1 MNNCTF
7 SQNFFITQNMVGR
20 LKNVVNPTGILDL
33 LQTIA
38 GLHAKQLGF
47 SMQDLIKRGY
57 CWVLESVY
65 YKKYADIPEQTQVT
79 VTTTPIKPNRAF
91 YFRDYTITDTNGKTL
106 LTATA
111 RWLVVN
117 TSTKKIDTNGV
128 VDYKLDLPE
137 KSAFAPYSRIRIDFT
152 TAETLGTYTIRK
164 SDTDILSHMNNTRYA
179 DVIFEFYPNNIDSL
193 QIEYI
198 KECKAGEQITVK
210 QVITEQSIYM
220 AGFVND
226 EKRFVCAIYKD

>member
-1 MNNCTF
+1 MKSSTF
-7 SQNFFITQNMVGR
+7 SQNFFITQNMVGG
-20 LKNVVNPTGILDL
+20 LKDAVNPTGILDL

-79 VTTTPIKPNRAF
+79 VTTAPIKPNRAF
-91 YFRDYTITDTNGKTL
+91 YLRDYTITDEKGKIL
-106 LTATA
+106 VTATA

-117 TSTKKIDTNGV
+117 TQTKRIDTSGV
-128 VDYKLDLPE
+128 VDYNLNLPE
-137 KSAFAPYSRIRIDFT
+137 QSAFAPYSRIKIDFT
-152 TAETLGTYTIRK
+152 TAETIGTYTVRK

-179 DVIFEFYPNNIDSL
+179 DVIFEFYPHNINCL

-198 KECKAGEQITVK
+198 RECKCGEQITVK
-210 QVITEQSIYM
+210 RLLTDQAIYL

>member
-1 MNNCTF
+1 MKNGTF
-7 SQNFFITQNMVGR
+7 SQNFFITQNMVGS
-20 LKNVVNPTGILDL
+20 LKDAVTPTGILDL

-91 YFRDYTITDTNGKTL
+91 YLRDYTITDENGKIL
-106 LTATA
+106 VTATA

-117 TSTKKIDTNGV
+117 TQTKRIDTSGV
-128 VDYKLDLPE
+128 VDYNLNLPE
-137 KSAFAPYSRIRIDFT
+137 KSAFAPYSRIKIDFAS
-152 TAETLGTYTIRK
+152 AEIIGTYTVRK

-179 DVIFEFYPNNIDSL
+179 DVIFEFYPHNISCL

-198 KECKAGEQITVK
+198 RECKQGEQITIK
-210 QVITEQSIYM
+210 CLFIDQTIYL